1 MHCQV
6 LEPVEVKKCISLNFS
21 CNYSLKNQ
29 ERTWF
34 IPTPTTQTSLKSKVM
49 RYFLIAL
56 TICGCGLGQA
66 APSNRPNDD
75 IEKFLSDRGLFEQLD
90 NLRQNVGEKAS
101 KLVVNAMGF
110 LGVPYRAGGT
120 NINTGFDCS
129 GFVRAI
135 FEQSVGLILPRK
147 ASDQAKVTESIE
159 RTELKPGDLVFFNTM
174 KHAFSH
180 VGIYVGDNKFIHSP
194 RPGYGVRVED
204 MRQAYW
210 ERRYNGARRVKDLGK
225 NPLNALPS
233 LLGLPSANAGN
244 NGASP
249 NAMELN
255 AAPLAPS
262 TGFYNS
268 GNNEPG
274 PGLFWDKSTATGTN
288 PSIAPT
294 VSSAGPGAPLS
305 NSGK

>member
-1 MHCQV
+1 MNK
-6 LEPVEVKKCISLNFS
+6 P
-21 CNYSLKNQ
+21 
-29 ERTWF
+29 
-34 IPTPTTQTSLKSKVM
+34 PLKSKVM
-49 RYFLIAL
+49 RYLVMAL
-56 TICGCGLGQA
+56 MIYASSVASA

-210 ERRYNGARRVKDLGK
+210 ERRYNGARRVKDLSK
-225 NPLNALPS
+225 NPLASLPNF
-233 LLGLPSANAGN
+233 LGLPTANAGSN
-244 NGASP
+244 NSLSP
-249 NAMELN
+249 SVELSNAPISP
-255 AAPLAPS
+255 A
-262 TGFYNS
+262 TGFFNS
-268 GNNEPG
+268 SNNDAG
-274 PGLFWDKSTATGTN
+274 PGLFWDKSMPSPPTNATA
-288 PSIAPT
+288 
-294 VSSAGPGAPLS
+294 SSPLS
-305 NSGK
+305 YSTTNNSSK

>member
-1 MHCQV
+1 
-6 LEPVEVKKCISLNFS
+6 
-21 CNYSLKNQ
+21 
-29 ERTWF
+29 
-34 IPTPTTQTSLKSKVM
+34 M
-49 RYFLIAL
+49 RYLMIAL
-56 TICGCGLGQA
+56 LIGGCSLASA
-66 APSNRPNDD
+66 APTNRPNDD
-75 IEKFLSDRGLFEQLD
+75 IEKFLSDRGLYEQLD

-101 KLVVNAMGF
+101 KLVINAMGF

-180 VGIYVGDNKFIHSP
+180 VGIYVGDHKFIHSP

-225 NPLNALPS
+225 NPLAALPQF
-233 LLGLPSANAGN
+233 LGLPNANAGN
-244 NGASP
+244 SP
-249 NAMELN
+249 YSNTPEISNA
-255 AAPLAPS
+255 PIAPS
-262 TGFYNS
+262 SGFYNS
-268 GNNEPG
+268 GNYESG
-274 PGLFWDKSTATGTN
+274 PGQFWDKNTPPNNST
-288 PSIAPT
+288 SPT
-294 VSSAGPGAPLS
+294 TPISPNSYVSPMG
-305 NSGK
+305 NNK

>member
-1 MHCQV
+1 
-6 LEPVEVKKCISLNFS
+6 
-21 CNYSLKNQ
+21 
-29 ERTWF
+29 
-34 IPTPTTQTSLKSKVM
+34 M
-49 RYFLIAL
+49 RYLLVALMIYGFGIAN
-56 TICGCGLGQA
+56 A
-66 APSNRPNDD
+66 APTNHPNDD
-75 IEKFLSDRGLFEQLD
+75 IEKFLSDKGLFEQLD

-101 KLVVNAMGF
+101 KLVVSSMSF

-174 KHAFSH
+174 KQAFSH
-180 VGIYVGDNKFIHSP
+180 VGIYVGDHKFIHSP

-225 NPLNALPS
+225 NPLNALPNFLS
-233 LLGLPSANAGN
+233 LSNANAGSTN
-244 NGASP
+244 SNTLLLEQSNTPISP
-249 NAMELN
+249 A
-255 AAPLAPS
+255 
-262 TGFYNS
+262 TGFFNA
-268 GNNEPG
+268 NINEFG
-274 PGLFWDKSTATGTN
+274 LGLFWDKSTSTSPSNAVIN
-288 PSIAPT
+288 PPALNAPSLP
-294 VSSAGPGAPLS
+294 SS
-305 NSGK
+305 NK

>member
-1 MHCQV
+1 
-6 LEPVEVKKCISLNFS
+6 
-21 CNYSLKNQ
+21 
-29 ERTWF
+29 
-34 IPTPTTQTSLKSKVM
+34 M
-49 RYFLIAL
+49 RYLLIAL
-56 TICGCGLGQA
+56 LIYGFGMANA

-75 IEKFLSDRGLFEQLD
+75 IEKFLSDKGLFEQLE

-101 KLVVNAMGF
+101 KLVISSMSF

-174 KHAFSH
+174 KQAFSH
-180 VGIYVGDNKFIHSP
+180 VGIYVGDHKFIHSP

-225 NPLNALPS
+225 SPLNAFSNFLS
-233 LLGLPSANAGN
+233 LSNANAGSSN
-244 NGASP
+244 SNTLTPELSNASIS
-249 NAMELN
+249 
-255 AAPLAPS
+255 PS
-262 TGFYNS
+262 TGFFNAN
-268 GNNEPG
+268 NNEFG
-274 PGLFWDKSTATGTN
+274 PGLFWDKSTLTFPTNAVTN
-288 PSIAPT
+288 PPSLSAPALP
-294 VSSAGPGAPLS
+294 SS
-305 NSGK
+305 NK